1 MTDYRCP
8 VSDDITFTDIGDA
21 YEVNALG
28 FIDST

>member
-8 VSDDITFTDIGDA
+8 VSDEITFTDIGDA
-21 YEVNALG
+21 YEVNAFG